1 MVKVSKSLFELW
13 PGILLALAVTL
24 VITFFCYHKGM
35 TTSFSSDDYPHLL
48 KNVVFDDLI
57 GALTVF
63 SEFDGREYRPMV
75 RLSVWLNYQIT
86 QDATAFHY
94 TNLFLH
100 LGSVISLYFL
110 LALLLENRRY
120 AFFSSLLFALHPIH
134 TTNVFFI
141 HGRTD
146 LVFGFFYLI
155 SLLLFFVY
163 RKHGKDRKY
172 YILSLLFFILG
183 LLSKEMTISLPIL
196 LFFMLLIM
204 DKGGWRQRTLTTL
217 GQTSIYFLIACV
229 YVAIRIRHWAEN
241 RDAIAGYINY
251 DPFSMLTNLG
261 MWSFGLFYP
270 FDLYRMRNWFES
282 DALAFLLIL
291 FLIAAAFLA
300 LTNAAIRSNWA
311 VLLSDKILHLS
322 AIWFLVTL
330 LPIVGGNAHRWYLY
344 IPSVSLSLFV
354 IAIWR
359 STRRQAI
366 FHIVLTAFLISYPI
380 EILNQSEIWKKQ
392 ESIAWKFLDQLREI
406 GSDKTYYFAN
416 MPFGYKSSFLFT
428 WNSAI
433 DAVQLHFGFR
443 PDIRV
448 LSYVNLS
455 DETNV
460 ELKSEGRNP
469 GFRIKSDAY
478 GSFLFPPSR
487 RRFESENTVMKIHG
501 LDIEVDALSPARTA
515 SEYRIHWLEPGLRY
529 PLYYFDGE
537 RIKLLQR

>member
-1 MVKVSKSLFELW
+1 MVKVPKISFEHW
-13 PGILLALAVTL
+13 PGVLLAITLA
-24 VITFFCYHKGM
+24 ITFLCYHNGM
-35 TTSFSSDDYPHLL
+35 TGSFSSDDYPHLL

-57 GALTVF
+57 DALTVF

-75 RLSVWLNYQIT
+75 RLSVYLNYQIT

-94 TNLFLH
+94 TNMLLH
-100 LGSVISLYFL
+100 LGSVICLYFL
-110 LALLLENRRY
+110 ICLLLESRKY

-146 LVFGFFYLI
+146 LVFGFFYLT
-155 SLLLFFVY
+155 SLLLFFMY
-163 RKHGKDRKY
+163 RKREKDRKY
-172 YILSLLFFILG
+172 YILSLSFFILG
-183 LLSKEMTISLPIL
+183 LLSKEMSISLPIL

-204 DKGGWRQRTLTTL
+204 DKGDWRQRMLTAL

-229 YVAIRIRHWAEN
+229 YVAIRLWHWAKN
-241 RDAIAGYINY
+241 PDAVAGYINY
-251 DPFSMLTNLG
+251 DPFSILTKLG

-300 LTNAAIRSNWA
+300 LTSVAIKSNWLG
-311 VLLSDKILHLS
+311 LLSDKILHLS

-330 LPIVGGNAHRWYLY
+330 LPIIGGNAHRWYLY
-344 IPSVSLSLFV
+344 IPSISLSLFA

-359 STRRQAI
+359 SVRRKAI
-366 FHIVLTAFLISYPI
+366 FIIVFMACLISYPI
-380 EILNQSEIWKKQ
+380 ELLNQGEIWRKQ
-392 ESIAWKFLDQLREI
+392 EKILWNFLDQLRDI
-406 GSDKTYYFAN
+406 GPKTYYFAN

-428 WNSAI
+428 YNSAI
-433 DAVQLHFGFR
+433 DAIHLHFGFR

-455 DETNV
+455 DEMDM

-501 LDIEVDALSPARTA
+501 LNIEIDALSPARTA
-515 SEYRIHWLEPGLRY
+515 SEYQIHWLEPGLRH

-537 RIKLLQR
+537 RIRLLQR